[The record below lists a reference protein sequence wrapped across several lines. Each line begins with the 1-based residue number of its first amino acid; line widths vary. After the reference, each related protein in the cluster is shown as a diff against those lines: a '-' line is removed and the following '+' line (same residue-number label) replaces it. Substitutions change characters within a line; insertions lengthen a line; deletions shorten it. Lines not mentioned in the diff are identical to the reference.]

1 MAADVGGRGAIAG
14 RVWLGGKG
22 IVGVGS
28 ESVAACDR
36 LGLEA
41 VVEASARPGCYRG
54 LPLLGGLGGGEGV
67 DELDMQRL
75 NGSQRPGVGLP
86 VQVVE
91 GESREQPGGKELVDI
106 VRVEVIDWAA
116 RVSIAI
122 RLASAP
128 TTATTVLTGED
139 SSAGVGVYLS
149 PWRSRRAVPC

>member
-28 ESVAACDR
+28 ESVATCNG

-41 VVEASARPGCYRG
+41 IVAASARPGRYGR

-75 NGSQRPGVGLP
+75 DGSEGPGVGLP
-86 VQVVE
+86 V
-91 GESREQPGGKELVDI
+91 
-106 VRVEVIDWAA
+106 
-116 RVSIAI
+116 
-122 RLASAP
+122 
-128 TTATTVLTGED
+128 
-139 SSAGVGVYLS
+139 
-149 PWRSRRAVPC
+149 